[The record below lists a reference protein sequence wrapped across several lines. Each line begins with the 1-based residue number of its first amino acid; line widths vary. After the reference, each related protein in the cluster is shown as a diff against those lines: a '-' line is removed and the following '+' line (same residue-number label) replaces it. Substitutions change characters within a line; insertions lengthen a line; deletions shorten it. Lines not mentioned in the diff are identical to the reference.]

1 MSRTTKKWCVIA
13 LGTVILIL
21 TYLGV
26 FKNAASLYYGIM
38 CCLFLYAYILIQ
50 TPASWDHEKGLKSCI
65 MMILQEGL
73 RLISI
78 LLFISIFIGGDNFK
92 QGTLYSILIGLGF
105 GLVIGFIRYKTH
117 IAKDTDQ

>member
-13 LGTVILIL
+13 LGTVILLL

-26 FKNAASLYYGIM
+26 FKNVSSLYYGIM
-38 CCLFLYAYILIQ
+38 CCLFLYAYVLIQ
-50 TPASWDHEKGLKSCI
+50 TPSSWSHEKGVKSCI

-78 LLFISIFIGGDNFK
+78 LLFLSIFIGGDDFK
-92 QGTLYSILIGLGF
+92 QGSLLSIIIGLMF
-105 GLVIGFIRYKTH
+105 GIVIGFIRYKTH
-117 IAKDTDQ
+117 LVKDTEN